1 MASVKSIAKKPK
13 KKVVRG
19 APRIKRGNK
28 LSEPSW
34 EGCLDWSGE
43 TFHKFKRESGAWYY
57 EHFKPVDLYP
67 AVFEW
72 MKENGYSKEDIS
84 AAKAAPT
91 HALSVTAGIQAKML
105 MNGMPDTNP
114 KQDAYWK
121 SMPGCMGDKVHPVTE
136 FLVTRI
142 TLAIE
147 QGSKIVEVKQKE
159 QETTK
164 NIHVPTIQERIR
176 DQALDQSQEI
186 ETWLEGFIVDK
197 KTFNPRGFDFKK
209 HFSQTGVTQA
219 HARKL
224 KTFYVNELDDF
235 KDLERFP
242 TSGQLKKMT
251 EHEQD
256 MWAQLKEGYAHIK
269 KADIKNYTIAIN
281 ELLSALD
288 FVIESAKATRAPR
301 KSKPKSA
308 TKLVEKL
315 KYLKTDPK
323 FKLASTMPDEVIG
336 ATELWVFNVKTR
348 KLGKYIASNVDPK
361 GIGRDGTG
369 LSVKGTTIIGFNE
382 KLSIQKTLRKPED
395 QLKEFKTS
403 GKVALRS
410 FLDDIKTTDT
420 MLNGRC
426 NPDTILLKVS

>member
-1 MASVKSIAKKPK
+1 MASVKALTKKPR

-28 LSEPSW
+28 LAEPSW

-57 EHFKPVDLYP
+57 EHFKPADLYP

-72 MKENGYSKEDIS
+72 MKENEYSKTDIA

-136 FLVTRI
+136 FLVKRI

-164 NIHVPTIQERIR
+164 NVHVPTIQERIR
-176 DQALDQSQEI
+176 DQALDQAQEI

-197 KTFNPRGFDFKK
+197 KTFDPRGFDFKK
-209 HFSQTGVTQA
+209 HFSQTSVTQA

-288 FVIESAKATRAPR
+288 FVIESAKSTRAPR
-301 KSKPKSA
+301 KSKPKRA
-308 TKLVEKL
+308 TKLVENL
-315 KYLKTDPK
+315 NYLKTDPK

-348 KLGKYIASNVDPK
+348 KLGKYIASNIDPK

>member
-1 MASVKSIAKKPK
+1 
-13 KKVVRG
+13 
-19 APRIKRGNK
+19 
-28 LSEPSW
+28 
-34 EGCLDWSGE
+34 
-43 TFHKFKRESGAWYY
+43 
-57 EHFKPVDLYP
+57 
-67 AVFEW
+67 
-72 MKENGYSKEDIS
+72 
-84 AAKAAPT
+84 
-91 HALSVTAGIQAKML
+91 
-105 MNGMPDTNP
+105 
-114 KQDAYWK
+114 
-121 SMPGCMGDKVHPVTE
+121 
-136 FLVTRI
+136 
-142 TLAIE
+142 
-147 QGSKIVEVKQKE
+147 
-159 QETTK
+159 
-164 NIHVPTIQERIR
+164 
-176 DQALDQSQEI
+176 
-186 ETWLEGFIVDK
+186 
-197 KTFNPRGFDFKK
+197 
-209 HFSQTGVTQA
+209 
-219 HARKL
+219 
-224 KTFYVNELDDF
+224 
-235 KDLERFP
+235 
-242 TSGQLKKMT
+242 MT

-323 FKLASTMPDEVIG
+323 FKHASTMPDEVIG

-369 LSVKGTTIIGFNE
+369 LSVKGTTIIGFDE